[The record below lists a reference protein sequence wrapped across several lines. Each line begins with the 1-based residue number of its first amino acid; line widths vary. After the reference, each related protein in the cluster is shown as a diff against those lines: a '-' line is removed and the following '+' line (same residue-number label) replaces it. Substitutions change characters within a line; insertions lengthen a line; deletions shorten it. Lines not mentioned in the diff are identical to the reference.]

1 MTVAF
6 PLQAAVHIR
15 PQHRTPSSDA
25 AIFKCYA
32 NLAPLPR
39 HTDSD

>member
-6 PLQAAVHIR
+6 PLQAAIYLR
-15 PQHRTPSSDA
+15 PQNRTPSLDP

-32 NLAPLPR
+32 NLASLPR

>member
-6 PLQAAVHIR
+6 PLQAAVYLR
-15 PQHRTPSSDA
+15 PQLLTLSSDA
-25 AIFKCYA
+25 AIFKCYV
-32 NLAPLPR
+32 NLSSLPR